1 MGRIIPYSMENKKCL
16 KPPTRYIIH
25 AIIHFQK
32 FNEHQP
38 IWFGR
43 MKNYQGPLILMVTV
57 SYTASIDPAQHG
69 CRFPMIAWYAW
80 WLIPVS
86 TVLTYMS

>member
-25 AIIHFQK
+25 AIIHLQK

-57 SYTASIDPAQHG
+57 
-69 CRFPMIAWYAW
+69 
-80 WLIPVS
+80 
-86 TVLTYMS
+86 